1 MYKHKLR
8 LMLLLLCL
16 RGSATS
22 FADSQNDYNQTC
34 AACHNLGVAG
44 APSIGDRD
52 AWSNRVTKDK
62 EVLYRNA
69 IKGFSGNHGVMPPKG
84 GFTNL
89 SDDQVKAIVDY
100 MIGVAK

>member
-1 MYKHKLR
+1 MHKPILR
-8 LMLLLLCL
+8 MMLSLLCL
-16 RGSATS
+16 HASATS

-52 AWSNRVTKDK
+52 AWSNRITKDK

-69 IKGFSGNHGVMPPKG
+69 IKGFSGNDGIMPPKG

-100 MIGVAK
+100 MIRVAE